1 MLCESAEATDTG
13 KLFILGVAGIW
24 RVKARKAKTIAQ
36 LMARPW
42 PDGPV
47 GQFHAETVQDPG
59 ELPRSKED
67 QTLLLRRSAPSLHL
81 WKLKAVHWHA
91 GRLSSLRP
99 QGLSWVILCTLL
111 PHLKF

>member
-67 QTLLLRRSAPSLHL
+67 QTLLLRRSAPFPAPLEAEGCSL
-81 WKLKAVHWHA
+81 ACREA
-91 GRLSSLRP
+91 FFPETPGI
-99 QGLSWVILCTLL
+99 ILGHPLY
-111 PHLKF
+111 PPSPP